1 MPSIEDIIK
10 KEEEYYLINNNIKI
24 TYDQLLILSKLK
36 NIKSENFIFNDEN
49 NLWYYKNYKSNK
61 SLIELFYPDKKILD
75 IKFKNNNYNDY
86 INIEIIL
93 NLKYSNSF
101 IDPENC
107 EILNIGTTY
116 LITEGKCAGEY
127 RNMYWKVKDN
137 NNNIYYI
144 MNIKNNIYTKISCD
158 DIEKVLCLYE
168 KRRTWKLSQNGYITT
183 TITLNEKQKVYYLH
197 QLIMDVHNEDLTSF
211 EKTVD
216 HINRDKLDNRK
227 ENLRLVNMSVQNS
240 NRDKQKRHKNA
251 CDLPEGITVLPK
263 YIVYGKEKLDDDK
276 YREYFYICGHPKL
289 ERWNS
294 SKSNK
299 VSIHQKLEMTIAKIN
314 ELEDSNII
322 TIPNDNDVDLPLYI
336 RLIISNE
343 KYQLLYDW
351 KTPDI
356 RYSLKMVLKS
366 TNIQDELNTFID
378 KINEKYL
385 NLNMQ
390 KYTIKNKNYKIN
402 EEDISILQE
411 SNNAIK
417 ITLPPN
423 FLFVK
428 DKGSFHLQYSKNIN
442 KEKIAKKMK
451 ITSNNI
457 QEEFNNLILILKNK
471 YPELNIFPENYIIPE
486 KINIIPESN
495 TPSQRPETTLT
506 RQRHEINTTS
516 LSPETNTTSLS
527 PEINTTSQSHE
538 TNTTSQNPETNSTN
552 QNPETNSTIA
562 PFIPNNNVKK
572 PIMPTNFSICNV
584 KNIDYIQFCK
594 KIDDKK
600 YQYKTKI
607 NSYDLQDELNNFV
620 IYINQHYINIGDASN
635 YTIINTKNWQTLN
648 KIVLHEDTEL
658 KQKNRNKTLKSIEKK
673 KQEIGEEEYKKQK
686 NEYMKNYR
694 N

>member
-1 MPSIEDIIK
+1 MDYLELNSKGGKLCNIIK
-10 KEEEYYLINNNIKI
+10 LDTKQCCII
-24 TYDQLLILSKLK
+24 TKLK
-36 NIKSENFIFNDEN
+36 KCNKEDFIFNNED
-49 NLWYYKNYKSNK
+49 NLWYYKNYKSTSK
-61 SLIELFYPDKKILD
+61 LIELLFPDKKIIE
-75 IKFKNNNYNDY
+75 IKFLNNNINDY
-86 INIEIIL
+86 RTKNIELKLDLNYTNIFDAPKEYQIL
-93 NLKYSNSF
+93 DY
-101 IDPENC
+101 
-107 EILNIGTTY
+107 GTSY
-116 LITEGKCAGEY
+116 YITSGRYAKQY
-127 RNMYWKVKDN
+127 RNMYWKVKDLN
-137 NNNIYYI
+137 NDLYYLMHI
-144 MNIKNNIYTKISCD
+144 TEDIYTKIAID
-158 DIEKVLCLYE
+158 DLNKVLNLNSNSRCAWYLH
-168 KRRTWKLSQNGYITT
+168 QNGYITT
-183 TITLNEKQKVYYLH
+183 TYSNENEKHKMFYLH

-322 TIPNDNDVDLPLYI
+322 TIPNDNDIDLPLYI

-351 KTPDI
+351 KTSDI

-385 NLNMQ
+385 NLNML
-390 KYTIKNKNYKIN
+390 KYTIKNKNFKIN

-442 KEKIAKKMK
+442 KEKIGKKMK

-495 TPSQRPETTLT
+495 TTNQRNNT
-506 RQRHEINTTS
+506 NTTS
-516 LSPETNTTSLS
+516 QSPETNTSQSPEPNTSQSPETNTTSL
-527 PEINTTSQSHE
+527 ETNTTNQILE
-538 TNTTSQNPETNSTN
+538 TNTTSPK
-552 QNPETNSTIA
+552 TNSTIA
-562 PFIPNNNVKK
+562 QFIPNNNVKK

-594 KIDDKK
+594 RIDDKK

-620 IYINQHYINIGDASN
+620 IYINQHYINIGDANN